1 MSPDAR
7 ASRKRSLSAFSASGW
22 SASVFSSS
30 KAWRAL
36 NLSPHTVRARLA
48 RMKRRG
54 KVTREFERHGRG
66 RRGLYSLAEPEG
78 ARTEMHKAVRA
89 ALVAN
94 NRDAD

>member
-1 MSPDAR
+1 
-7 ASRKRSLSAFSASGW
+7 
-22 SASVFSSS
+22 
-30 KAWRAL
+30 
-36 NLSPHTVRARLA
+36 
-48 RMKRRG
+48 MKRRG